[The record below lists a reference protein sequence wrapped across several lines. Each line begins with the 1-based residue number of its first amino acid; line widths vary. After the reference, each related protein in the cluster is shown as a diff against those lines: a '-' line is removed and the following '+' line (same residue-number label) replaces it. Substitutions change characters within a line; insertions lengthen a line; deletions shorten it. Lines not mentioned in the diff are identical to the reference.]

1 MPSQQERQEGT
12 GPRPTPSCTA
22 PLAPG
27 QLAQARRGLLETAQT
42 QPGPSGC
49 LGAPCSKGLK
59 GRGGTG
65 SLEMDNGGSVVPWA
79 SAFLRH
85 ECRRPGE
92 GPEGT
97 PPPSRKPL
105 QHRGAGKHTHTHTHT
120 HTQPPPSHHQHQ
132 PRPFL
137 AQDPRGYRTICV
149 HTLSQAHAHTHNCT
163 RVMRWLMPTHANRNM
178 GKPHTHTHTHTH
190 TQSCPVQTSRPAAWL

>member
-1 MPSQQERQEGT
+1 MPGQGERQEGP
-12 GPRPTPSCTA
+12 GPSPTPSCAA

-27 QLAQARRGLLETAQT
+27 HLAQARRGILETAQT

-85 ECRRPGE
+85 ERRRPGE
-92 GPEGT
+92 GPEDT
-97 PPPSRKPL
+97 PHPKQEAPTA
-105 QHRGAGKHTHTHTHT
+105 HRETHTHTY
-120 HTQPPPSHHQHQ
+120 TQPLKPPPAS
-132 PRPFL
+132 
-137 AQDPRGYRTICV
+137 DPPLPSTGSTRHRTICV
-149 HTLSQAHAHTHNCT
+149 HTLSQAQGYTHNCT
-163 RVMRWLMPTHANRNM
+163 LAMRWLMLMHANRNM
-178 GKPHTHTHTHTH
+178 GKPCTHTHTHTAAL
-190 TQSCPVQTSRPAAWL
+190 VQTSRPAA

>member
-1 MPSQQERQEGT
+1 MPSQQERQEGP
-12 GPRPTPSCTA
+12 GPRPTRSCTA

-49 LGAPCSKGLK
+49 LRAPCSKGLK

-105 QHRGAGKHTHTHTHT
+105 QHRGAGKHTHTHTQPPPKPPPASAPPLPSTGSTRVQDNLCAYALPSTRT
-120 HTQPPPSHHQHQ
+120 HTQ
-132 PRPFL
+132 L
-137 AQDPRGYRTICV
+137 
-149 HTLSQAHAHTHNCT
+149 HTCNEMANAHAC
-163 RVMRWLMPTHANRNM
+163 
-178 GKPHTHTHTHTH
+178 K
-190 TQSCPVQTSRPAAWL
+190 